1 MENLTTILE
10 QKELEYSW
18 LLTKSCTVLSSEN
31 SLWWIRN
38 QLEWILGHHVESK
51 APPFPCLTGVIV
63 LWQDL
68 DVGWDTM
75 VITICTG
82 TSFKHVSLLPCLQ
95 DEPEGVSQRVVLME
109 GNVDYFQGCT
119 IWRAASAPTLHWN
132 FRNIIKFILRNV
144 KMLKF
149 HGKIC
154 EISNLNK
161 DNSTIKTKPGSKL
174 G

>member
-1 MENLTTILE
+1 
-10 QKELEYSW
+10 
-18 LLTKSCTVLSSEN
+18 
-31 SLWWIRN
+31 
-38 QLEWILGHHVESK
+38 
-51 APPFPCLTGVIV
+51 
-63 LWQDL
+63 
-68 DVGWDTM
+68 M